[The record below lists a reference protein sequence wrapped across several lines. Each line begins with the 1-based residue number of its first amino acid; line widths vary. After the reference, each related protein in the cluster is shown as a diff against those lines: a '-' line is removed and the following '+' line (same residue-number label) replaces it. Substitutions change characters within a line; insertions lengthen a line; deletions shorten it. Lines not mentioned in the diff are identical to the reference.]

1 MKQNITEEQVKE
13 ELRKPLG
20 YISKWLIQL
29 RRECSKAQGYTPG
42 EKQVVHMNLS
52 KIQTELEVAKL
63 ILKEDCFPLIS
74 SLLQKEREAGK
85 REGIEDL
92 KKLIEKSRGNDYHNI
107 GIGELD
113 YHEKCAVDAYIETLK
128 SRMSKLKSQSVEKG
142 NDFKFDNKG
151 NSIP

>member
-1 MKQNITEEQVKE
+1 MNKQNITEEQLKE

-29 RRECSKAQGYTPG
+29 QRECKKAQGYTPG

-63 ILKEDCFPLIS
+63 MLKEDCFPLLS

-85 REGIEDL
+85 REAYQNCVDWTKQVQPYNQEAINAH
-92 KKLIEKSRGNDYHNI
+92 SA
-107 GIGELD
+107 
-113 YHEKCAVDAYIETLK
+113 AVSQMDWELK
-128 SRMSKLKSQSVEKG
+128 S
-142 NDFKFDNKG
+142 
-151 NSIP
+151 

>member
-1 MKQNITEEQVKE
+1 MNEEQKQMIE
-13 ELRKPLG
+13 EFRKLPGYDVNALLRTNVEEFL
-20 YISKWLIQL
+20 IKW
-29 RRECSKAQGYTPG
+29 SDT
-42 EKQVVHMNLS
+42 
-52 KIQTELEVAKL
+52 
-63 ILKEDCFPLIS
+63 
-74 SLLQKEREAGK
+74 LLQKEREAGK

-92 KKLIEKSRGNDYHNI
+92 KKLIEKSRGSDYHNI

>member
-1 MKQNITEEQVKE
+1 MNKQNITEEQIKE
-13 ELRKPLG
+13 IVGEIYRDGIAENMSRQDIRINELL
-20 YISKWLIQL
+20 
-29 RRECSKAQGYTPG
+29 A
-42 EKQVVHMNLS
+42 
-52 KIQTELEVAKL
+52 
-63 ILKEDCFPLIS
+63 
-74 SLLQKEREAGK
+74 LLQKEREAGK